1 MSGYSKYVGLM
12 PTSEIVTPFTS
23 TVNLAPLSNVSDLDG
38 TGNHGSTYLYRPFY
52 KKFLATNDDCISLT
66 LAEIPS
72 REYNYVRVLACTYR
86 EGFDDGSESDF
97 LIDFTATWNTPGTS
111 MPEPGVISQESEIL
125 GIFGDLNQGLC
136 EIPGTN
142 LLGIYATLGAGAELS
157 DTILIKAF
165 GIRSIVIRGIYEVI

>member
-1 MSGYSKYVGLM
+1 MSKDGKTFNFIEAVNAEGKTFTIHYKNG
-12 PTSEIVTPFTS
+12 IVNMLPVICTEG
-23 TVNLAPLSNVSDLDG
+23 DL
-38 TGNHGSTYLYRPFY
+38 YW
-52 KKFLATNDDCISLT
+52 I
-66 LAEIPS
+66 
-72 REYNYVRVLACTYR
+72 
-86 EGFDDGSESDF
+86 DDGSESDF

-157 DTILIKAF
+157 DTILIKAL